1 MWIWLEAFAQNMLH
15 DASVGAIVLN
25 YRDVTQRKATEKQ
38 LEYQAYYDALTGL
51 PNRLLFRDRVIYALG
66 QARRNH
72 RGIAVLY
79 LDLDHFKL
87 VNDSLGHSLG
97 DGLLTEV
104 AARLQ
109 GCIRASDTISRL
121 GGDEFTILLIDT
133 SSSEAIA
140 GVARKILQSLAHP
153 FRVEGHE
160 LFVTASIGISIFPS
174 DGDEVETLLK
184 SADSAMYRA
193 KELGRNQAQMF
204 TASMNERYGR
214 RLALEQSLHH
224 ALERDELLV
233 HYQPIFDRNR
243 KKICSL
249 EALVRWN
256 HPTRGLVPPGDFIG
270 LAEETGLVVP
280 IGEWVLRR
288 VCRDLRDW
296 RHAGLPPMRIGIN
309 ISAPQFQQLS
319 FVRVVAAIMREYS
332 CDPTGFEF
340 EITESVAVQNIE
352 TTMNA
357 MRELKELGIHIAI
370 DDFGTGQSSLVYLK
384 RFPIDTVKIDQTFVR
399 DVTTDESAAAIVSYV
414 INLAHTLRLA
424 VVAEGVETEEQWS
437 FLKLN
442 ACDQMQ
448 GFLFSHPMPV
458 DETEAFVRAELGKY
472 NSRETMR
479 P

>member
-1 MWIWLEAFAQNMLH
+1 M
-15 DASVGAIVLN
+15 
-25 YRDVTQRKATEKQ
+25 
-38 LEYQAYYDALTGL
+38 
-51 PNRLLFRDRVIYALG
+51 
-66 QARRNH
+66 
-72 RGIAVLY
+72 
-79 LDLDHFKL
+79 
-87 VNDSLGHSLG
+87 
-97 DGLLTEV
+97 
-104 AARLQ
+104 
-109 GCIRASDTISRL
+109 RASDTISRL

-140 GVARKILQSLAHP
+140 GVARKILQSFAHP
-153 FRVEGHE
+153 IRVEGHE
-160 LFVTASIGISIFPS
+160 LFVTASIGISIFPG
-174 DGDEVETLLK
+174 DGDDVETLLRC
-184 SADSAMYRA
+184 ADSAMYRA

-224 ALERDELLV
+224 ALERDELVL

-243 KKICSL
+243 RKIVSL

-256 HPTRGLVPPGDFIG
+256 HPERGLVQPSEFIG

-288 VCRDLRDW
+288 VCHDQREW
-296 RHAGLPPMRIGIN
+296 RAAGLPPMRVGVN

-319 FVRVVAAIMREYS
+319 FALVVGSILREFNG
-332 CDPTGFEF
+332 DPAMLEL
-340 EITESVAVQNIE
+340 EITETVAVQNIE
-352 TTMNA
+352 TTTNA
-357 MRELKELGIHIAI
+357 MRDLKELGIRIAI

-384 RFPIDTVKIDQTFVR
+384 RFPIDTVKIDRAFVH
-399 DVTTDESAAAIVSYV
+399 DVTTDESAAAIVAYV

-442 ACDQMQ
+442 ACDHMQ
-448 GFLFSHPMPV
+448 GYLFSEPLPA
-458 DETEAFVRAELGKY
+458 DEAEAFMRMELTKY
-472 NSRETMR
+472 SSRETPR